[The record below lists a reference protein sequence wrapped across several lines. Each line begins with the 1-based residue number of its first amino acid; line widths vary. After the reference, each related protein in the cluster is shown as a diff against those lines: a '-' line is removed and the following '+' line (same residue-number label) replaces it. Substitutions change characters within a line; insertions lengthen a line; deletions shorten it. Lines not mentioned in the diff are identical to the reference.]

1 MAASTQTL
9 PLNGVIRNTDVIL
22 ATGVIGMLF
31 IMVVP
36 LPQII
41 LDLLLAMS
49 ISIGV
54 LILFVALFTA
64 SSLEFSSF
72 PTVLLISTLFR
83 LSLNIASTRL
93 ILLEGHQGSHA
104 AGAIIK
110 AFGEFVVGGNIIVG
124 IIVFLILVIINFVVI
139 TKGTGRIAEVAARFT
154 LDAMPGKQ
162 MAIDADLNA
171 GLIDDQDAKNR
182 RSKIQRESDYF
193 GALDGATKFVRGD
206 AVAGLIITS
215 INILGGLLI
224 GTTQYD
230 MSAGDAFDSYATL
243 TVGDGLVSQ
252 IPALIISIAAG
263 IAVTKASSENR
274 ISEDLKSQVFSNT
287 QALFVVSAVLLLF
300 ALIPGLPIVPF
311 LMLAILTFFL
321 AQVSRKAQ
329 GQLEFEREQEQ
340 QLELQRELTEE
351 PEDVAELLP
360 MDVLGLELGYGLIPL
375 VDEEQDGELLKRIK
389 AIRRQTAL
397 DFGYIVP
404 PIHIKD
410 NLELSPGEYS
420 ITIKGI
426 EVARAELMVG
436 HYLAMKTGD
445 VDEEIPGVDTV
456 EPAFGLPAIWIT
468 AEDEERAQFA
478 GYTVVDQPTVLATH
492 ITEILKNH
500 AHEFIGRQE
509 TQRLLDSFAKN
520 EPKIVEELVPG
531 QLLLGTVQK
540 VIQNLLREQVS
551 IRDLHTI
558 LETLADA
565 SHVTK
570 DADLLTEHVRQAL
583 SRQITRQYQ
592 TPDGMLPLITFSQE
606 LENQIAAAI
615 QDSGQGSY
623 LGLNPNVAQTVITR
637 IDGLLEQFTI
647 NNYQPILLC
656 SPLIRPHVKKLVE
669 RFIPN
674 LIVISH
680 NEVAPDVR
688 IEALGMVQLGG
699 EE

>member
-1 MAASTQTL
+1 Y
-9 PLNGVIRNTDVIL
+9 G
-22 ATGVIGMLF
+22 
-31 IMVVP
+31 
-36 LPQII
+36 
-41 LDLLLAMS
+41 
-49 ISIGV
+49 
-54 LILFVALFTA
+54 
-64 SSLEFSSF
+64 
-72 PTVLLISTLFR
+72 
-83 LSLNIASTRL
+83 
-93 ILLEGHQGSHA
+93 
-104 AGAIIK
+104 
-110 AFGEFVVGGNIIVG
+110 
-124 IIVFLILVIINFVVI
+124 
-139 TKGTGRIAEVAARFT
+139 
-154 LDAMPGKQ
+154 
-162 MAIDADLNA
+162 
-171 GLIDDQDAKNR
+171 
-182 RSKIQRESDYF
+182 
-193 GALDGATKFVRGD
+193 
-206 AVAGLIITS
+206 
-215 INILGGLLI
+215 
-224 GTTQYD
+224 

-300 ALIPGLPIVPF
+300 ALIPGLPPVPF

-329 GQLEFEREQEQ
+329 VQLEFEQEQEQ
-340 QLELQRELTEE
+340 QLELQRELTGE

-360 MDVLGLELGYGLIPL
+360 IDVLGLELGYGLIPL

-456 EPAFGLPAIWIT
+456 EPAFGLPAIWIA

-531 QLLLGTVQK
+531 QLPLGTVQK

-551 IRDLHTI
+551 IRDLHTT
-558 LETLADA
+558 LEILADA
-565 SHVTK
+565 SYVTK

-674 LIVISH
+674 LVVISH